1 MHRLR
6 NGVICCQADTCPR
19 IVFACDHSFGVASPT
34 VQVQNVKLATLVTC
48 VGGAHDTGRHIVNYS
63 RQRDADVLLLGSRGM
78 GSFSRAMLGFLG
90 LGSVSDYGA
99 VLACDG

>member
-1 MHRLR
+1 MHRLS
-6 NGVICCQADTCPR
+6 NGLICCQADTCLPVMPAR
-19 IVFACDHSFGVASPT
+19 DHSYLVASPT

-99 VLACDG
+99 ILA